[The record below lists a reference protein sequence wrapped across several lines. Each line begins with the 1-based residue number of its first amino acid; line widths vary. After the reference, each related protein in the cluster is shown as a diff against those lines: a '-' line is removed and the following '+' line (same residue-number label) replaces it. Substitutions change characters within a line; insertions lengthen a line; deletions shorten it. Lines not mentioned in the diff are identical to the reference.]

1 MKKSELVKLI
11 REAVKAELNESLP
24 RLISEN
30 IKQIGQPP
38 ASSDPVEL
46 TKNILEKNLVKE
58 ETKST
63 PTKRFSKNEV
73 LNKILNETVGGIP
86 SEAPKVGDSQTVTDL
101 QGNSVDVDELPDHLS
116 RALTRNYSDVVKL
129 VDKKRGKIS

>member
-38 ASSDPVEL
+38 TSSDPVEL

-58 ETKST
+58 ETKS
-63 PTKRFSKNEV
+63 
-73 LNKILNETVGGIP
+73 ILP
-86 SEAPKVGDSQTVTDL
+86 
-101 QGNSVDVDELPDHLS
+101 
-116 RALTRNYSDVVKL
+116 
-129 VDKKRGKIS
+129 